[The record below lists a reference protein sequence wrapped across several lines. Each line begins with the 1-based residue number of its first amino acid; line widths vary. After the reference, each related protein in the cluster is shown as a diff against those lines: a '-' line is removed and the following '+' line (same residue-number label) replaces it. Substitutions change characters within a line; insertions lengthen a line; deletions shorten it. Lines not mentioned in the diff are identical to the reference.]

1 MNKKR
6 LSVVMA
12 GAMLASSVAPVL
24 AAETTTQKDYT
35 VNGSNRGL
43 LIKSLRELI
52 LTKGIF
58 ANVTANDELA
68 GHSVHY
74 ATIAEEYKENNVPNG
89 GNFYQGLL
97 QNLNSDLHDLGL
109 LKGNEVLEY
118 SDIASAIGKGSTTI
132 TYKNAENKKI
142 TINVNI
148 VRGSS
153 SKSSY
158 GIVYDKKYDNTNIA
172 ELETAI
178 QKATSGTVI
187 KVWDA
192 GHIEKDGKYY
202 GKTLEVGYEKNL
214 FTTGELKA
222 AYDAFKAADP
232 TTYPAVLDMEF
243 DGKVLTVKT
252 RLVGE
257 ETEASR
263 KVLTYKADDVEV
275 NFTKAVN
282 VHGVELEPNLDG
294 TWITENIAGFAEV
307 PGNEI
312 PKGKDLEDKELYK
325 VTITDVDNEQTIV
338 LSELYNGLFLTEKG
352 EELLEAMK
360 EYDEKD
366 RYYVDY
372 LPTVDKSANG
382 LYTVTLTFTKTVNK
396 NTTKNVVKIT
406 SNNLGKIE
414 FFAKGI
420 KAQTVSA
427 EHGVVARKFPVQKLV
442 GATRHETAVKVA
454 KENADI
460 RTVAENGNIV
470 LVNSDSL
477 VDGLAAAPL
486 AASVINER
494 EGVTPSITNKKKNY
508 VAPILLTNRD
518 GLDKVTK
525 DYIKEVVAHQRVGNL
540 DKVTVYLVGGEAV
553 ISKAVEN
560 DLKEAGLR
568 VVRAGGK
575 DREATSLRVAE
586 LITKDTKAKFDS
598 AFLVGADGAPDAM
611 SVASVAADTKLS
623 STDNKITPII
633 VESVHGISEETIEF
647 LKGYK
652 VDTGK
657 NVTIVGGEKVVSAAT
672 EATLKA
678 ELKGKKVDRLAGA
691 NRKETNAKVM
701 STFYGPGS
709 LSHIL
714 VSKDGIA
721 KEGELIDALTA
732 TSIAAKYHTPIV
744 LGTNE
749 LTKSQIE
756 AIEDATNRD
765 ADKYVYQIG
774 GNVAE
779 SVVRTIA
786 DRLSLSR

>member
-486 AASVINER
+486 AASVINQDN
-494 EGVTPSITNKKKNY
+494 TIAKDKNY

-575 DREATSLRVAE
+575 DREATSLKVAE
-586 LITKDTKAKFDS
+586 IMAKDTDATNITN
-598 AFLVGADGAPDAM
+598 AFLVGANGAPDAM
-611 SVASVAADTKLS
+611 SIASYAAE
-623 STDNKITPII
+623 NKTPII
-633 VESVHGISEETIEF
+633 VESVHGISEATVDY

-652 VDTGK
+652 LDAGK
-657 NVTIVGGEKVVSAAT
+657 DVTIVGGEKVVSKAT
-672 EATLKA
+672 EETLKA
-678 ELKGKKVDRLAGA
+678 ELKDKTIDRLFGA
-691 NRKETNAKVM
+691 NRKETNAEVISKL
-701 STFYGPGS
+701 YENGS
-709 LSHIL
+709 IDHVL

-721 KEGELIDALTA
+721 REGELIDALTA

-756 AIEDATNRD
+756 AIEDATNRN